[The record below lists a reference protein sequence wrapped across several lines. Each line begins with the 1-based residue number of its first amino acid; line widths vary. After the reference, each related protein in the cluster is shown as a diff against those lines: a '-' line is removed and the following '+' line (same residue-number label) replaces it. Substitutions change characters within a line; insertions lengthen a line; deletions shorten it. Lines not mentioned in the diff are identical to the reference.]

1 MYFQIVRVEHVEGN
15 GLIKKEEYKGAARR
29 YTRGIRLLED
39 VELRNDQDEKQQK
52 HLVFKLYLNRSYCF
66 IKVHMPK
73 KACLDLQKALEMQP
87 YNAKALYRMGEQAKW
102 DLSTCLSVNPGH
114 SRHCQASVG
123 QLLRRQELPPP
134 REPGLPG
141 RHRHRQRAGQ
151 PGRDDEEAGAERE
164 GAMQKNVPWRTG
176 GRAIGSIIALKFR
189 ELFFFVLQMPRTERN
204 PGEEVDDET
213 RSEMMEQIKG

>member
-87 YNAKALYRMGEQAKW
+87 YNAKALYRMGEEETNYHRVYR
-102 DLSTCLSVNPGH
+102 LESTVSSGH
-114 SRHCQASVG
+114 FS
-123 QLLRRQELPPP
+123 
-134 REPGLPG
+134 
-141 RHRHRQRAGQ
+141 
-151 PGRDDEEAGAERE
+151 
-164 GAMQKNVPWRTG
+164 
-176 GRAIGSIIALKFR
+176 
-189 ELFFFVLQMPRTERN
+189 
-204 PGEEVDDET
+204 
-213 RSEMMEQIKG
+213 